1 MIVGSKIDET
11 RVDGN
16 LQKFAA
22 DLKQLRQAGMGAVE
36 LPPHGLDAILAGR
49 LNVTRTA
56 EIARIL
62 NDAGM
67 DPSAGVS
74 LSIHA
79 PNPVN
84 LMDEVSP
91 LLHADV
97 LRASLEF
104 AERLGA
110 SCVVVHAGRYVP
122 EECFANGYERP
133 SREACLRMLEQ
144 ERKLLWELAQEFPDQ
159 VLCLENARPYRHHSP
174 YCYGEQLDILGTQ
187 VRAVGLSNVAVT
199 LDVGHAHMAANY
211 YGFDL
216 LEGVRSIAELVAHVH
231 VHDNFGGTVGHHEKQ
246 QTHQIPF
253 GRGDNHMPVGW
264 GNIPLEAILRQLLP
278 RYRGLFIM
286 ELRSRY
292 FDYLEESAR
301 NLEKLIGLVTCR
313 PSRSNGEGHK
323 WLQSA
328 CLMKNAVGG

>member
-1 MIVGSKIDET
+1 MIIGSKIDET

-16 LQKFAA
+16 LKKFAA
-22 DLKQLRQAGMGAVE
+22 DLKQLRQAGMEALE
-36 LPPHGLDAILAGR
+36 LPPHGLDAIVAGR
-49 LNVTRTA
+49 LNIARTG

-67 DPSAGVS
+67 DLSAGVA
-74 LSIHA
+74 LSVHA

-84 LMDEVSP
+84 LMDQHSA

-104 AERLGA
+104 ADRLGA
-110 SCVVVHAGRYVP
+110 SRVVVHAGRYVP

-133 SREACLRMLEQ
+133 SREACRRMLEQ
-144 ERKLLWELAQEFPDQ
+144 ERRLLWELAQEFPDQ
-159 VLCLENARPYRHHSP
+159 VMCLENARPYRHHSP

-187 VRAVGLSNVAVT
+187 VRAVGVSNLAVT
-199 LDVGHAHMAANY
+199 LDVGHAHMAADY

-216 LEGVRSIAELVAHVH
+216 LEGVRSIAELVGHVH
-231 VHDNFGGTVGHHEKQ
+231 VHDNFGGAVGHHEKQ

-264 GNIPLEAILRQLLP
+264 GNVPLEAILRVLLP

-292 FDYLEESAR
+292 FDHLEESFR
-301 NLEKLIGLVTCR
+301 NLEKLIGLVISG
-313 PSRSNGEGHK
+313 PSRSKEEGEK
-323 WLQSA
+323 WPQSA
-328 CLMKNAVGG
+328 CLMKNAAGG